1 MIMCY
6 VNYISVKVPK
16 NKFKDGSRSRSIG
29 VPEGNGKDASEALV
43 KRQQPI
49 IAEDLKEI

>member
-16 NKFKDGSRSRSIG
+16 NKFKDGSRSRYTG
-29 VPEGNGKDASEALV
+29 VPEGNRKDASEAASEETATV
-43 KRQQPI
+43 YTASRT
-49 IAEDLKEI
+49 